1 MSKRQGYPWLYLVMG
16 ACAML
21 LGVLLYISGRGISSV
36 VYQWIPGSYYIEKT
50 MLVSGMGVLLQDNP
64 MLTFSLPD
72 GLWMFAVMCV
82 QLWIWDRK
90 FTNWTCAWMAIVY
103 IVCMSNEVLQISG
116 ISPGTYDVNDVL
128 FMSMG
133 GTLPILIEL
142 TIQNTKKWKDTRIQ
156 Y

>member
-1 MSKRQGYPWLYLVMG
+1 MSQRQGYQWVYLLMG
-16 ACAML
+16 GGTML
-21 LGVLLYISGRGISSV
+21 LGVLLYIAGRGNSSP
-36 VYQWIPGSYYIEKT
+36 VYQWMPGSNYLENTK
-50 MLVSGMGVLLQDNP
+50 LVTGIGGLIQDKPVLAL
-64 MLTFSLPD
+64 SLPD

-103 IVCMSNEVLQISG
+103 IVCMSNEILQMSG

-128 FMSMG
+128 FMSTG
-133 GTLPILIEL
+133 GLLPILIKL
-142 TIQNTKKWKDTRIQ
+142 TIQNTKKWKHTRIQ